1 MDPIYYNKGEYIVT
15 SPSANIIADQIMLYG
30 ADNVLVG
37 GLVRCYCDRIDI
49 CLTSHRQC
57 SSCKHHW
64 GMIETMKMQNTKI
77 LFLMLL
83 TAALL

>member
-37 GLVRCYCDRIDI
+37 GLVCCYYDRIDDF
-49 CLTSHRQC
+49 LPSDRQ
-57 SSCKHHW
+57 SISV
-64 GMIETMKMQNTKI
+64 E
-77 LFLMLL
+77 
-83 TAALL
+83 AY